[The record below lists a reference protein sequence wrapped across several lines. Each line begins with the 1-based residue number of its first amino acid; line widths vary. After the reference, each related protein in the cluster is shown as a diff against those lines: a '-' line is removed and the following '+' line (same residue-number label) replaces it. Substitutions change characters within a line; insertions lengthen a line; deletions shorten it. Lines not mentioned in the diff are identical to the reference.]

1 MSCKIKYNELL
12 RNCFCS
18 CFNKKK
24 NLENKNNWH
33 RSFFCTVNVN
43 KLTPKITY
51 CAQSIESKKPK
62 EQNLRL

>member
-18 CFNKKK
+18 CFNKKRIWK
-24 NLENKNNWH
+24 IKIIG
-33 RSFFCTVNVN
+33 TGVYVN